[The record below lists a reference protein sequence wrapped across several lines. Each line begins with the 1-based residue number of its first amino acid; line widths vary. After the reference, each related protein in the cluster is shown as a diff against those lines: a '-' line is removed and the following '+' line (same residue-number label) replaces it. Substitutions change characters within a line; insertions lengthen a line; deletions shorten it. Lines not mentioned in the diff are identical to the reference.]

1 MVVEMCKVRSVERRS
16 ARLPTRARTPVHEA
30 GDRCAAGRWSRTA
43 LRWRGVVPERGGC
56 GVAAR
61 RVKDEEVGVDDT
73 LVVVGAVYVAWERR
87 ARNVRRVRSTSEECA
102 SGEMD
107 ERGMCV
113 G

>member
-1 MVVEMCKVRSVERRS
+1 MSDGALDSLHGREPQFMKLESVVRQDAGVERRC
-16 ARLPTRARTPVHEA
+16 A
-30 GDRCAAGRWSRTA
+30 GEVWFR
-43 LRWRGVVPERGGC
+43 RGVVAERGFVDRVGG

-61 RVKDEEVGVDDT
+61 RVKGEAVGVDDT
-73 LVVVGAVYVAWERR
+73 LVVVGAVYVEWDRR
-87 ARNVRRVRSTSEECA
+87 ARSVRRVRWTIEECA

>member
-1 MVVEMCKVRSVERRS
+1 MSDGALDSLHGREPQFMKLESVVRQDAGVERRC
-16 ARLPTRARTPVHEA
+16 A
-30 GDRCAAGRWSRTA
+30 GEVW
-43 LRWRGVVPERGGC
+43 LRRGVVAERGCVERGGG

-61 RVKDEEVGVDDT
+61 RVKGEEVGVDDT

-87 ARNVRRVRSTSEECA
+87 ARSVRRVGTTSEECA

-107 ERGMCV
+107 ERGVCV